1 MDWGPTQQVKYLQ
14 QDAWVFIH
22 CISYPWLLEN
32 HSSRDLNEQSLVCI
46 VAVLGMSNF
55 GWDQSGGSD
64 NLSQTWLILLT
75 CAHVSV
81 AK

>member
-1 MDWGPTQQVKYLQ
+1 MGL
-14 QDAWVFIH
+14 
-22 CISYPWLLEN
+22 YPLYQL
-32 HSSRDLNEQSLVCI
+32 SMVARKTTPSRDLNEQSLVCI
-46 VAVLGMSNF
+46 AVLGMSNF

-81 AK
+81 ASS